1 MNIVEQPLD
10 LANIVDNEVKPST
23 PVLMCSVPGYDA
35 SGLVRDLAAEENKQ
49 ITSISIG
56 KKRILSLPLTT
67 DLCRHPSQRTQ

>member
-1 MNIVEQPLD
+1 MFSSVSLIKPAALCLQ
-10 LANIVDNEVKPST
+10 VKPST

-56 KKRILSLPLTT
+56 KEAV
-67 DLCRHPSQRTQ
+67 